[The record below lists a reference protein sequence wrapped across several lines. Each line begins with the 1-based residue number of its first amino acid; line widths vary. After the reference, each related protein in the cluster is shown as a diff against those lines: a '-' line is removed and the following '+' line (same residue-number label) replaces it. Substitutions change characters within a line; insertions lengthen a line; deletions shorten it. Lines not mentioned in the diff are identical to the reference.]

1 MKKSYIYFLAMVMS
15 LGAVSCNSDDP
26 NDATEKHVYAE
37 EEAPYLRADASATN
51 AITLEFQMAKI
62 DEPFYINLKDY
73 APSFHKNLDMTVDE
87 TLAAL
92 RNGEVVLYN
101 INSSRQR
108 WDLTPPNNTFEFW
121 CGTGLDLTEKRNFTE
136 YGWFYNTNGICGM
149 SDAIFSTKLDKTA
162 KQIVLETL
170 NEPQVGDMCSI
181 DFGFAIKNGTDFDK
195 YVRFSVAVSV
205 TDPSKVVLN
214 ANIPHAGYDVYS
226 INLKQYEESIQLA
239 MGMSY
244 DEFMKAFENDLIDV
258 YMVDANGNR
267 VTNSDGSRPD
277 YTSGWLGYWLD
288 SDLSITGWD
297 GNGYPANLMFL
308 EYGGGGIY
316 NLGNSASIT
325 PSGTQC
331 KLTFD
336 FVSVEDPNAFL
347 SFIIAVTF
355 D

>member
-1 MKKSYIYFLAMVMS
+1 MKKTYIYFLASVMA

-26 NDATEKHVYAE
+26 NDATSKHVYAE
-37 EEAPYLRADASATN
+37 GEAPYLRSDADATN
-51 AITLEFQMAKI
+51 ALTLEFQMAKI

-92 RNGEVVLYN
+92 QNGDVVFYN
-101 INSSRQR
+101 INSTRQR
-108 WDLTPPNNTFEFW
+108 WDLTAGNNTS
-121 CGTGLDLTEKRNFTE
+121 
-136 YGWFYNTNGICGM
+136 YGWYYSTSGI
-149 SDAIFSTKLDKTA
+149 SDAADAVFTSQLDIDR
-162 KQIVLETL
+162 KQIILKTVNDPE
-170 NEPQVGDMCSI
+170 VGDMTSI
-181 DFGFAIKNGTDFDK
+181 DMGFAIKNGTDFDK
-195 YVRFSVAVSV
+195 YVRFTVAVSV

-214 ANIPHAGYDVYS
+214 ANIPHAAYDVYS
-226 INLKQYEESIQLA
+226 INLKDYSESIELA
-239 MGMSY
+239 MGMTY
-244 DEFMKAFENDLIDV
+244 DEFVKAFENELIDV
-258 YMVDANGNR
+258 YMVDTDGNR

-288 SDLSITGWD
+288 SDLNIVYWD
-297 GNGYPANLMFL
+297 GSGYPANLMFL
-308 EYGGGGIY
+308 EYGGSGIY

-325 PSGTQC
+325 TTGTQC

-336 FVSVEDPNAFL
+336 FVSVEDPSSYL